1 MMSHAVAWLNIAGII
16 AGLSGGVMTYHF
28 GLPNISVLSSGS
40 YTALEVTPQIRRYQA
55 LSKAGIALISIGFL
69 LQLPSAIY
77 AVL

>member
-1 MMSHAVAWLNIAGII
+1 MMSHAVSWLNIAGII

-55 LSKAGIALISIGFL
+55 LSKSIPIKPFRR
-69 LQLPSAIY
+69 PSGRL
-77 AVL
+77 VEHGQRE